1 MHPVTATLVA
11 EAKATAVRGV
21 GTGRPRLNP
30 SRLEM
35 TILRQMRLDGA
46 SVRAC
51 STRLG
56 YSVEVVNRWM
66 RDVGMPTDPA
76 PHSLP
81 EKQQETIIAA
91 RADGWSLRE
100 IACEMGINP
109 ARVRRFCTSQNVPFG
124 PRRWRYG
131 GTT

>member
-1 MHPVTATLVA
+1 MHPVTATLIA
-11 EAKATAVRGV
+11 EAKATAVRGI

-51 STRLG
+51 AKKLG
-56 YSVEVVNRWM
+56 YAVEVVNRWM

-81 EKQQETIIAA
+81 EKQRETIIAA
-91 RADGWSLRE
+91 RADGWSIHE
-100 IACEMGINP
+100 IAREMGIKP
-109 ARVRRFCTSQNVPFG
+109 SRVQRFCATQRVPFKA
-124 PRRWRYG
+124 RRWRYG
-131 GTT
+131 GTV